1 MYWAASQPITNIS
14 INSWRAAR
22 TTGSSQQTLVQ
33 WCGLLAAV
41 WVIHGLSTCSKW
53 NLRSNEYFHPS
64 QSALSHLRHQLFL
77 QVLLESTQ
85 LTRSDDWQIVGVHF
99 CEAWIALCP
108 LPAVGMLG
116 NCRPC
121 SSNLCRWWQE
131 CVLTRAKLWLWHLHA
146 GRERPVLPIQAQPN
160 EPVDPVQLRDVT
172 WYPSRLNLASVTL
185 TLKQESTLLFA
196 PDLAANLQVKVA

>member
-1 MYWAASQPITNIS
+1 MWFAS
-14 INSWRAAR
+14 W
-22 TTGSSQQTLVQ
+22 
-33 WCGLLAAV
+33 
-41 WVIHGLSTCSKW
+41 GLSHTWSIYLFEVKFKIKW
-53 NLRSNEYFHPS
+53 IFPSLTVCTESLEAPAVSTGVVREY
-64 QSALSHLRHQLFL
+64 
-77 QVLLESTQ
+77 TINTIWW
-85 LTRSDDWQIVGVHF
+85 LTDSGLHF

-121 SSNLCRWWQE
+121 SSDLCRWWQE

-146 GRERPVLPIQAQPN
+146 GKERPVLPIREQPN